1 MMTEEFAAR
10 KKLRIGHT
18 SERGAVNAC
27 RTLLERHSLVVHEI
41 DGRADYGRDLL
52 IDLTLDGELTGAV
65 AGIQVKGDRR
75 FVRQDGPWMQLASPQ
90 DTRFWADS
98 SIPVL
103 GVLWDPATG
112 VMRWIN
118 LTAFCR
124 RPPVVPLGPSR
135 HVEIP
140 FVDILNDESV
150 LDLIDATRN
159 YIRQSSPTALLDLF
173 GHDEGATLATVHD
186 CFALGRVDPRAFIL
200 LRRSLLSL
208 AGESLIRAI
217 VLLSHLSAHPDIFW
231 HDRNWV
237 PERVSSHVR
246 RTFRWSAL
254 EVHHL
259 LRAVEDRVRE
269 GDGGWER
276 GGLGQC
282 LWHLLATDENL
293 TEAATEAIG
302 LFLRSD
308 ELDAAF
314 RAMTLAQGRAR
325 DPRATVASLMAKFP
339 QLAKHDLAS
348 EYLEQVKTYGWV
360 PIY

>member
-1 MMTEEFAAR
+1 MTEKFAAR
-10 KKLRIGHT
+10 KKLRIGHA

-41 DGRADYGRDLL
+41 DARADYGRDLL
-52 IDLTLDGELTGAV
+52 IDLTVDGELTGAV

-75 FVRQDGPWMQLASPQ
+75 FVRQGGPWMLLASPQ
-90 DTRFWADS
+90 DARFWGDS

-103 GVLWDPATG
+103 GVLWDPSTG
-112 VMRWIN
+112 VMRWLN

-124 RPPVVPLGPSR
+124 RPSVAPLSPTR

-140 FVDILNDESV
+140 FVDVLKDESV
-150 LDLIDATRN
+150 SDLIDATRN
-159 YIRQSSPTALLDLF
+159 YIRQTSPTALLELF
-173 GHDEGATLATVHD
+173 GHDEDATLATVHD
-186 CFALGRVDPRAFIL
+186 CFALGRGDPRAFIL

-208 AGESLIRAI
+208 EGESLIRAI
-217 VLLSHLSAHPDIFW
+217 VLLSHLSGHPDIFW
-231 HDRNWV
+231 NERNWV
-237 PERVSSHVR
+237 PERVSSQVR

-259 LRAVEDRVRE
+259 LKAVEDRVRE
-269 GDGGWER
+269 GDVGWER

-293 TEAATEAIG
+293 TEVATDAIG
-302 LFLRSD
+302 LFLKSG
-308 ELDAAF
+308 ELDSAF

-325 DPRATVASLMAKFP
+325 DPRASVDTVMAKFP
-339 QLAKHDLAS
+339 QLAKHDIAS
-348 EYLEQVKTYGWV
+348 EYLAHLKTHGWISV
-360 PIY
+360 Y